1 MMKGAF
7 YNNNLDYT
15 VGKYNN
21 PYLLIQ
27 KAGKTRARTRTRRFR
42 KTRRTRRTRRR

>member
-1 MMKGAF
+1 MKGF

-27 KAGKTRARTRTRRFR
+27 KAGKTRKIKRSKRSKKLR
-42 KTRRTRRTRRR
+42 KTRKSKKSRK

>member
-1 MMKGAF
+1 MKGF

-27 KAGKTRARTRTRRFR
+27 KAGKTRKIKRSKKSR
-42 KTRRTRRTRRR
+42 KSRKLKRSKKSR